1 MNALS
6 ILYLVGIAL
15 LITLFFSFV
24 LRVRGPW
31 GSFWT
36 FFIIL
41 LFALLTADAWIQP
54 IGPYFADVYW
64 LPPLAVGLLIA
75 FILAAAAP
83 SPRTRSKIEQQ
94 QKMARDDGGSVA
106 LGIFFWFL
114 LVFMLALVIIGYI
127 YGI

>member
-1 MNALS
+1 MNAYS

-15 LITLFFSFV
+15 LITLFFSYV

-36 FFIIL
+36 FFIIM
-41 LFALLTADAWIQP
+41 LFAVLAANVWIQP
-54 IGPYFADVYW
+54 VGPYFADVYW

-83 SPRTRSKIEQQ
+83 SPRARSKIEKHE
-94 QKMARDDGGSVA
+94 KMAREDGSSVA
-106 LGIFFWFL
+106 VGFFFWFL
-114 LVFMLALVIIGYI
+114 LVFMLALVIIGYTYVI
-127 YGI
+127 